1 MRHHLDFG
9 WLVDWL
15 IEWCGRTTRCAYAHA
30 SISVGLN
37 FLWVQCPC
45 NFLET
50 RTCRYEWNERE
61 ISRVQATTPSSE
73 AAWTKTNKP
82 CLWENEQR
90 RLQEQR
96 LKLGREAWKC
106 REQSRR
112 GLKKQT
118 RKHRRGS
125 KLNGSE
131 GCASKRQC
139 QTAKQKLAGCW
150 IKAKV
155 CSPPCKC
162 GLKQQQQQPNQQQ
175 KYLQN
180 QHLHLR

>member
-1 MRHHLDFG
+1 MG
-9 WLVDWL
+9 WDELLRVLSATPSQFWLIDWL
-15 IEWCGRTTRCAYAHA
+15 IEWCGRTSRCAHAHA

-37 FLWVQCPC
+37 FFRVQCPC

-50 RTCRYEWNERE
+50 RTCRYDWNERE
-61 ISRVQATTPSSE
+61 ISRLQATTPSSE

-90 RLQEQR
+90 TLRLQERR
-96 LKLGREAWKC
+96 LQLGREARKR

-118 RKHRRGS
+118 RKHRRDS

-131 GCASKRQC
+131 GCASRRQS
-139 QTAKQKLAGCW
+139 QTAEQKLAGCW

-155 CSPPCKC
+155 YSTPCKC
-162 GLKQQQQQPNQQQ
+162 G
-175 KYLQN
+175 
-180 QHLHLR
+180 